1 MKQIY
6 GGTIKMKKFGKFY
19 FVVIIAVLVC
29 LVFQVA
35 QAATS
40 EPGSEGDPL
49 VSKGYVDQQLN
60 ILLEKLRTFQL
71 QNNELTTKIAALQ
84 TGLDELAAG
93 GAGSSSQGY
102 TVVEMTA
109 GQFLLAGEG
118 GVELILRSGQAIAIS
133 GINGDG
139 IADITAGKGTAYDLK
154 SGDALPQN
162 HLLLLPRND
171 GRGIQA
177 STNIFILIRGE
188 YTITE

>member
-1 MKQIY
+1 
-6 GGTIKMKKFGKFY
+6 MKKSGKFY
-19 FVVIIAVLVC
+19 FIAIIALLVC
-29 LVFQVA
+29 FAFQAV

-49 VSKGYVDQQLN
+49 VSKSYVDQQLN
-60 ILLEKLRTFQL
+60 ILLEKFRTLQL

-93 GAGSSSQGY
+93 GAGSSAQGY

-109 GQFLLAGEG
+109 GQLLLAGEG
-118 GVELILRSGQAIAIS
+118 GVELILRSGQAVAIS

-139 IADITAGKGTAYDLK
+139 IADITAGKSTAYDLK

>member
-1 MKQIY
+1 
-6 GGTIKMKKFGKFY
+6 MKKSGKFY
-19 FVVIIAVLVC
+19 FIAIIAILVC
-29 LVFQVA
+29 FVFQAA

-60 ILLEKLRTFQL
+60 ILLEKMRTIQF
-71 QNNELTTKIAALQ
+71 QNNELTTKVAALQ
-84 TGLDELAAG
+84 TSLDEIAAG
-93 GAGSSSQGY
+93 GAGSSAQGY
-102 TVVEMTA
+102 TVIEITA
-109 GQFLLAGEG
+109 GQLLLAGEG
-118 GVELILRSGQAIAIS
+118 GVEIILRSGQAVAIS

-139 IADITAGKGTAYDLK
+139 IADITAGKSTAYDLK

-177 STNIFILIRGE
+177 STNIFIMIRGE
-188 YTITE
+188 YTINE